1 MEDYKNNYP
10 ISVILDC
17 FDVKRSTYYR
27 WKKKYEK
34 PQETDEVIEL
44 IEQLCM
50 ENHFIYGYRTITRLL
65 KKIHELTVNAKKVYR
80 IMKDNGWLC
89 RTRPKKSPIA

>member
-1 MEDYKNNYP
+1 
-10 ISVILDC
+10 
-17 FDVKRSTYYR
+17 
-27 WKKKYEK
+27 
-34 PQETDEVIEL
+34 
-44 IEQLCM
+44 M

-89 RTRPKKSPIA
+89 RTRPKKSPNLGKTYYLTDNKLNRDFH